1 MEPTFLQ
8 NINYHSFNHVF
19 IIPFTLQSVELEE
32 LERSLDEE
40 LKKYHMFDESD
51 AEVCY
56 PLSYSQPSYYQESV
70 F

>member
-8 NINYHSFNHVF
+8 NINYHSFNHIF
-19 IIPFTLQSVELEE
+19 MIPFTRQSVELEE

-51 AEVCY
+51 AEVSYIDSC
-56 PLSYSQPSYYQESV
+56 PLNLAN
-70 F
+70 